1 MLHLKQNCHENE
13 NEFINCLISDID
25 SVVYAKA
32 HSAYATVTCPGL
44 RDTGFF
50 RQMFM
55 TKKFFLQF
63 MVQNILIVLMV
74 M

>member
-1 MLHLKQNCHENE
+1 M
-13 NEFINCLISDID
+13 NCLRSDID
-25 SVVYAKA
+25 SVVYARA
-32 HSAYATVTCPGL
+32 HSAYATITCPGL

-50 RQMFM
+50 LSNIHS
-55 TKKFFLQF
+55 KNIFLQL

>member
-1 MLHLKQNCHENE
+1 MLHLKQNCHKNE
-13 NEFINCLISDID
+13 DEFINCLTSDID

-44 RDTGFF
+44 RNTGS
-50 RQMFM
+50 
-55 TKKFFLQF
+55 FLSNIHDKNIF
-63 MVQNILIVLMV
+63 LKLMVQNILIVLMV